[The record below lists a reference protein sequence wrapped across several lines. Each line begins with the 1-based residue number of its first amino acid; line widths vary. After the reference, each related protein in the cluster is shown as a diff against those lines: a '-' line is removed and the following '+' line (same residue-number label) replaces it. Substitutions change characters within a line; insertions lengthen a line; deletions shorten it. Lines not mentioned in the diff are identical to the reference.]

1 MRIRLSSFQN
11 SLRWLLT
18 ATLASSL
25 AAGCGVEGEA
35 ADDVDNVTSPIIGGS
50 SVSVTTRRTL
60 GLVDVASSAGG
71 CSGSL
76 INQNWVLTATHCL
89 NFLTPSNNTFG
100 IPRTDGT
107 IETRTGAQIS
117 QAGISDLS
125 IVQLSGTPSAT
136 WPTVSRSMR
145 STAPVAGNTIQCY
158 GRGNTGYVSPP
169 PGLQGF
175 GNWRTLSRSIESVQN
190 GTELVTS
197 AISGSETTAPGDSG
211 GGCFMSG
218 QTAAVVSWGWW
229 DCSDPLNCKSTIT
242 QVNGMGWR
250 MTADFANYIDQAP
263 SRAATS
269 TFQPLTLAN
278 GWTAA
283 PFATTGPAV
292 NLSSSIVRLR
302 GAIATTGTNAVPFT
316 LPAGFRPPVNVY
328 VPVDMMNSTKGR
340 LHIASTGVVTVVA
353 EGGVWSN
360 AQQFT
365 SLEGVSFAVNS
376 TSFTAL
382 TLQNGWNNAPF
393 TTRNAAVRTIN
404 GTVHFQGAIST
415 GGTNLQPFTLPVG
428 FRPTSAVYAP
438 VDLCNGTKGR
448 LFIPTS
454 GVVTIN
460 VEGGVTSNATCFTS
474 LESAKFAINAGG
486 FSTLTLQNGWTGTGF
501 GTASPAVRNDGG
513 VIRLQGALATSGT
526 NTQPFTLPANMR
538 PATWTYVPI
547 DLCNATKGRLN
558 ISPAGTVFVQ
568 QKNGTPWSNAQ
579 CFTSLEGASF
589 GL

>member
-1 MRIRLSSFQN
+1 
-11 SLRWLLT
+11 
-18 ATLASSL
+18 
-25 AAGCGVEGEA
+25 
-35 ADDVDNVTSPIIGGS
+35 
-50 SVSVTTRRTL
+50 
-60 GLVDVASSAGG
+60 
-71 CSGSL
+71 
-76 INQNWVLTATHCL
+76 
-89 NFLTPSNNTFG
+89 
-100 IPRTDGT
+100 
-107 IETRTGAQIS
+107 
-117 QAGISDLS
+117 
-125 IVQLSGTPSAT
+125 
-136 WPTVSRSMR
+136 
-145 STAPVAGNTIQCY
+145 
-158 GRGNTGYVSPP
+158 
-169 PGLQGF
+169 
-175 GNWRTLSRSIESVQN
+175 
-190 GTELVTS
+190 
-197 AISGSETTAPGDSG
+197 
-211 GGCFMSG
+211 
-218 QTAAVVSWGWW
+218 
-229 DCSDPLNCKSTIT
+229 
-242 QVNGMGWR
+242 
-250 MTADFANYIDQAP
+250 
-263 SRAATS
+263 
-269 TFQPLTLAN
+269 
-278 GWTAA
+278 
-283 PFATTGPAV
+283 V

-302 GAIATTGTNAVPFT
+302 GAIATTGTAAVAFN

-340 LHIASTGVVTVVA
+340 LIIASNGDVTVVA
-353 EGGVWSN
+353 EGGTWSN

-393 TTRNAAVRTIN
+393 ATRNAAVRTIN

-415 GGTNLQPFTLPVG
+415 GGTNLQPFTLPAA

-454 GVVTIN
+454 GVVSIN

-474 LESAKFAINAGG
+474 LESAKFALNAGG

-501 GTASPAVRNDGG
+501 GTATPAVRNDGG
-513 VIRLQGALATSGT
+513 VIRFQGALATTGT

-558 ISPAGTVFVQ
+558 ISPTGAVFVQ

-579 CFTSLEGASF
+579 CFTSLEGAAF